1 MQSATNL
8 HKQRFHPCLDELAC
22 THLAH
27 MPFMWWI
34 DFELIPLIVQP
45 ISRVGNGLLSWL
57 NALRRLLFP
66 FQPILDLLIFMQLCG
81 GRGRLLLAPSCWR
94 RTFWKRG
101 RLSRLSFLQNQFLCS
116 RHKKSLELVRHPQNN
131 SRGFKKKKP
140 LWLDFVPTPLSFLST
155 ANRSGNFVFCPHPPF
170 FSLVFSS
177 SPAVWSLDGACC
189 GVSFHQH
196 YDLQQPLQTHW
207 ILCLH
212 LI

>member
-131 SRGFKKKKP
+131 SRGFKKKT

-155 ANRSGNFVFCPHPPF
+155 ANRSGNIC
-170 FSLVFSS
+170 LLSS
-177 SPAVWSLDGACC
+177 SSLFQPC
-189 GVSFHQH
+189 F
-196 YDLQQPLQTHW
+196 QQ
-207 ILCLH
+207 
-212 LI
+212 

>member
-81 GRGRLLLAPSCWR
+81 GRGRDGCSWPHPAGGERSGRGVDWAAWASS
-94 RTFWKRG
+94 RT
-101 RLSRLSFLQNQFLCS
+101 SFSAADTRSHSSWLDT
-116 RHKKSLELVRHPQNN
+116 HKTTQGVL
-131 SRGFKKKKP
+131 KKT

-155 ANRSGNFVFCPHPPF
+155 ANRSGNIC
-170 FSLVFSS
+170 LLSS
-177 SPAVWSLDGACC
+177 SSLFQPC
-189 GVSFHQH
+189 F
-196 YDLQQPLQTHW
+196 QQ
-207 ILCLH
+207 
-212 LI
+212 